1 MSEENVEIVRSIYEA
16 VNRKD
21 WDAAFR
27 DQRPDVELITPPG
40 IRAGTY
46 RGREEVQGYFE
57 EWLTP
62 FDEWSVLPEE
72 FAESGDQ
79 VVAVLRLRAQPK
91 GSKAE
96 IDIRTGQLWTLRDGK
111 TLSCRIFPKPA
122 DALEAAG
129 LSARPGPATS

>member
-16 VNRKD
+16 FNRRD
-21 WDAAFR
+21 WDAGFATSA
-27 DQRPDVELITPPG
+27 PDTELITPPG
-40 IRAGTY
+40 IRGGTY
-46 RGREEVQGYFE
+46 RGREEIQGYIE
-57 EWLTP
+57 EFLTA

-91 GSKAE
+91 GSNAE

-111 TLSCRIFPKPA
+111 TLSCRMFPKPA

-129 LSARPGPATS
+129 FQE